1 MRVNQANDR
10 LVQGHACGDKYR
22 ENDEEPGDLL
32 ATGAAKIEGDS
43 QWNRRKRVTE
53 VVDQVSKQRD
63 RVREQKNEQLPDG
76 GKTENEQTERDRLN
90 ALPRADDRTIDETVR
105 VAMTAVAVPVVRI
118 AVRVL
123 VTVMPVRVLAVDVIV
138 LRRSGRR
145 VAGTWLLAAHR
156 RLRVALEV
164 CLGRAARASCAA
176 R

>member
-1 MRVNQANDR
+1 M
-10 LVQGHACGDKYR
+10 
-22 ENDEEPGDLL
+22 
-32 ATGAAKIEGDS
+32 
-43 QWNRRKRVTE
+43 
-53 VVDQVSKQRD
+53 
-63 RVREQKNEQLPDG
+63 REQKHEQLPNR
-76 GKTENEQTERDRLN
+76 GKTENKQAERDRLH

-123 VTVMPVRVLAVDVIV
+123 VIVMLVRVLVVGVIV

-145 VAGTWLLAAHR
+145 IAGTWLLAAHR
-156 RLRVALEV
+156 RLRVAFEV